1 MWACADV
8 CFECRGSVLF
18 RTTIGTDVERYLESR
33 IVCAIPGH
41 FCVRITLGLQSPRDR
56 QRQRQ
61 QGDRETGRQT
71 DRQTDRE
78 RFIEEG
84 DPDKVSG
91 NPDVLRRHFCPK
103 FLGAIHRLNYFLRQ
117 GFGRDLM
124 IQKRPYRPHL

>member
-56 QRQRQ
+56 QTETETETET
-61 QGDRETGRQT
+61 QGDRETGRQG
-71 DRQTDRE
+71 DRE
-78 RFIEEG
+78 RHRQRENALLKRETPTKCRETLMSCADISVQNFWAPFTGSTILSARA
-84 DPDKVSG
+84 SG
-91 NPDVLRRHFCPK
+91 
-103 FLGAIHRLNYFLRQ
+103 GT
-117 GFGRDLM
+117 
-124 IQKRPYRPHL
+124 

>member
-1 MWACADV
+1 MCEDY
-8 CFECRGSVLF
+8 
-18 RTTIGTDVERYLESR
+18 IGT
-33 IVCAIPGH
+33 AIPE
-41 FCVRITLGLQSPRDR
+41 R
-56 QRQRQ
+56 QTETETETETETAGR
-61 QGDRETGRQT
+61 QGDRET

-91 NPDVLRRHFCPK
+91 NPDVLRRHFCPE
-103 FLGAIHRLNYFLRQ
+103 FLGAIHRLNYPLRQ